1 LDSQVREPS
10 GVPILAARTF
20 RLEGDVYKLVT
31 FLNQA
36 LKGRGLAFGMS
47 KHPEGVQLTIY
58 STQADSNRERR

>member
-1 LDSQVREPS
+1 MDIQVREPG
-10 GVPILAARTF
+10 GVPVLAARTF

-58 STQADSNRERR
+58 TTEADSRSEGR

>member
-1 LDSQVREPS
+1 MDSQVRERS
-10 GVPILAARTF
+10 GLPILAARTF
-20 RLEGDVYKLVT
+20 RLEGEVYKLVT

-58 STQADSNRERR
+58 STQADSSIEGK

>member
-1 LDSQVREPS
+1 MREPS

>member
-1 LDSQVREPS
+1 MREPS

-58 STQADSNRERR
+58 STQAHSNRERR